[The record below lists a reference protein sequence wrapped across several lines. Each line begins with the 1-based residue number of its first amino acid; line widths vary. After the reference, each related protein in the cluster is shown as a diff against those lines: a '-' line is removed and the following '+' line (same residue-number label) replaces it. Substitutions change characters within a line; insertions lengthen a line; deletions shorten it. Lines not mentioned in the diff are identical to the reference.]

1 MALIDVAPASTH
13 ASRQPVSSA
22 AWDPAGNRIAY
33 LRHDLSTTT
42 LQMRSLTGGAATTT
56 LVSGDIGRPAWLP
69 DSTHLVFSAN
79 VTTAVATLKKAFV
92 INVVSPPATLSA
104 AAGLPA
110 DPTIEVASPVSSP
123 DGHQIAFLSGDQ
135 VWLMN
140 ADGTRPTP
148 LTKQDPAAFPYSCRA
163 LAWTRT

>member
-1 MALIDVAPASTH
+1 
-13 ASRQPVSSA
+13 
-22 AWDPAGNRIAY
+22 
-33 LRHDLSTTT
+33 
-42 LQMRSLTGGAATTT
+42 
-56 LVSGDIGRPAWLP
+56 
-69 DSTHLVFSAN
+69 VFSAN
-79 VTTAVATLKKAFV
+79 VPTATTTLTKAFV

-110 DPTIEVASPVSSP
+110 DPTIQVASPQSSP
-123 DGHQIAFLSGDQ
+123 DGHQIAFLSGEQ

-148 LTKQDPAAFPYSCRA
+148 LTKEDAVAFPYSCRA